1 MHLFIYYLKDVI
13 ISSKSLDLPTQQE
26 LLAQHRCEET
36 ISDIS
41 KVLSDK
47 FLGLNLLIDNDEL
60 ENAVEKLKLVVGTA
74 NDEYFERLHRYSINV
89 VQAKCDV
96 LQRRIKELIEP
107 LFQNYCNKIEKKS
120 LKIFEFELKSSSKQ
134 FSENSL
140 QESIQ
145 RAVVFYRTSI
155 QGTQSSLKIFQIYG
169 SPGFIN
175 TSGGI
180 NFESKIRAFE
190 TELEQISLRKLED
203 FFSKISRNICKN
215 FKTSTRTIFADC
227 FQDCSKDF
235 WDNVE
240 QQYMEKIAEA
250 LNEFDFACE
259 SFSKSDLLS
268 SARDC
273 LENELISIYRESLL
287 SESNKSIM
295 SLRFAKVLDKNF
307 RFDSSGR
314 PRHWESLI
322 MIDEAYDKAISK
334 VRINRF
340 HMLSFFN
347 FIRLK
352 R

>member
-1 MHLFIYYLKDVI
+1 M
-13 ISSKSLDLPTQQE
+13 
-26 LLAQHRCEET
+26 
-36 ISDIS
+36 
-41 KVLSDK
+41 
-47 FLGLNLLIDNDEL
+47 
-60 ENAVEKLKLVVGTA
+60 KLVVGTA

-89 VQAKCDV
+89 VQAKCEV

-120 LKIFEFELKSSSKQ
+120 LKIFEFELKSSNEK
-134 FSENSL
+134 FSENAL
-140 QESIQ
+140 HESIQ

-155 QGTQSSLKIFQIYG
+155 QGTQSSLKIFQFYFIF

-175 TSGGI
+175 ISGGI

-190 TELEQISLRKLED
+190 AELEQISLRKLED
-203 FFSKISRNICKN
+203 FFSKTSRNICKN
-215 FKTSTRTIFADC
+215 FKTSTRSIFADC

-235 WDNVE
+235 WNKVE
-240 QQYMEKIAEA
+240 QQYMEKIADS
-250 LNEFDFACE
+250 LSEFDFACE

-287 SESNKSIM
+287 SESSKSIM
-295 SLRFAKVLDKNF
+295 GLRFAKVLDKNF

-334 VRINRF
+334 V
-340 HMLSFFN
+340 HPY
-347 FIRLK
+347 
-352 R
+352 